1 MARGASQRKK
11 QSALDKEKAKKPL
24 NGQPKTMV
32 IRIGAQEVGGSVS
45 QLVQDVRHVMEPDTA
60 VRLKERRANKLRDYT
75 VMCGPLGVTHLL
87 LFSRSES
94 GNTNLRLARTPR
106 GPTLHFRVE
115 NYSLCKDI
123 FKSMRHPRSG
133 ANDFLVAPLLVMN
146 NFLTS
151 DAERERLGD
160 KAPPKHLEKLVTD
173 MFQGLFPPIQPH
185 TTPLHTIKRVLLLN
199 REPPSE
205 ENGSVTI
212 SMRHYA
218 ITTKITGVPKPLRR
232 LYAAEKLL
240 GREKKKRALPDLG
253 KLEDVADYM
262 LDPSAAGYTSA
273 SDTDADTD
281 FENEVE
287 VSAPSR
293 QKVLSRKEKE
303 RLKAGDTPSN
313 ARAKGS
319 APRVEK
325 RAVKLVELGPRMKL
339 RLTKVEEDVCG
350 GKIMWHEFIT
360 KTAAQ
365 KAELE
370 RKWAVRKKERDE
382 RRRVQKENVERKKA
396 EKEANRKANGHK
408 AGEEG
413 EEEEEEEDEL
423 EDFDDLD
430 LDDDVWHDED
440 GNGEDAGNDEE
451 EDEDED
457 MQDAE

>member
-1 MARGASQRKK
+1 MARGSSQRKK
-11 QSALDKEKAKKPL
+11 QSATDKEKAKKPQ
-24 NGQPKTMV
+24 NGQPKSMV

-75 VMCGPLGVTHLL
+75 TMCGPLGVTHLL

-123 FKSMRHPRSG
+123 FKSMRHPRAG
-133 ANDFLVAPLLVMN
+133 ANDYLVAPLLVMN

-151 DAERERLGD
+151 DTERERLGD

-205 ENGSVTI
+205 EHGTCTI
-212 SMRHYA
+212 SLRHYA
-218 ITTKITGVPKPLRR
+218 ITTKITGVPKAIRR

-240 GREKKKRALPDLG
+240 GSIEKKKRALPDLG

-273 SDTDADTD
+273 SETEPDTEG
-281 FENEVE
+281 ENEVE
-287 VSAPSR
+287 VSAPVR

-303 RLKAGDTPSN
+303 RLRSGETPST
-313 ARAKGS
+313 ARARSTGG
-319 APRVEK
+319 PRVEK

-339 RLTKVEEDVCG
+339 RLTKVEEDVCS
-350 GKIMWHEFIT
+350 GKIMWHEYIT
-360 KTAAQ
+360 KS
-365 KAELE
+365 KAEEQELE
-370 RKWAVRKKERDE
+370 KKWAVRHKEKEE
-382 RRRVQKENVERKKA
+382 RRRVQRENVEKKRA
-396 EKEANRKANGHK
+396 ERKANGGK
-408 AGEEG
+408 EGEEG
-413 EEEEEEEDEL
+413 EAEAEDE
-423 EDFDDLD
+423 EMDDEDLD
-430 LDDDVWHDED
+430 EYDMDDDVWHDED
-440 GNGEDAGNDEE
+440 GEGDE
-451 EDEDED
+451 EDEE
-457 MQDAE
+457 MADA

>member
-1 MARGASQRKK
+1 MARGSSQRKK
-11 QSALDKEKAKKPL
+11 QSAVDKERAKKPQ
-24 NGQPKTMV
+24 NGQPKSMV

-75 VMCGPLGVTHLL
+75 TMCGPLGVTHLL

-123 FKSMRHPRSG
+123 FKSMRHPRAG

-205 ENGSVTI
+205 ENGTCTI
-212 SMRHYA
+212 SLRHYA
-218 ITTKITGVPKPLRR
+218 ITTKITGVPKAIRR

-240 GREKKKRALPDLG
+240 GSKEKKKRALPDLG

-273 SDTDADTD
+273 SETEPDTEG
-281 FENEVE
+281 ENEVE
-287 VSAPSR
+287 VSAPVR
-293 QKVLSRKEKE
+293 QKVLSRREKE
-303 RLKAGDTPSN
+303 RLRAGDAPTN
-313 ARAKGS
+313 ARARSTG

-339 RLTKVEEDVCG
+339 RLTKVEEDVCS
-350 GKIMWHEFIT
+350 GKIMWHEYIT
-360 KTAAQ
+360 KS
-365 KAELE
+365 KAEVQELE
-370 RKWAVRKKERDE
+370 KKWAVRHKEKEE
-382 RRRVQKENVERKKA
+382 RRRVQKENVEKKRA
-396 EKEANRKANGHK
+396 ERKANGGK
-408 AGEEG
+408 EG
-413 EEEEEEEDEL
+413 EEDEEEEMDE
-423 EDFDDLD
+423 EDLD
-430 LDDDVWHDED
+430 EYDMDDDVWHDED
-440 GNGEDAGNDEE
+440 GEGEG
-451 EDEDED
+451 EDED
-457 MQDAE
+457 MEDAE

>member
-1 MARGASQRKK
+1 MA
-11 QSALDKEKAKKPL
+11 
-24 NGQPKTMV
+24 
-32 IRIGAQEVGGSVS
+32 
-45 QLVQDVRHVMEPDTA
+45 
-60 VRLKERRANKLRDYT
+60 
-75 VMCGPLGVTHLL
+75 GPLGVSHLL

-123 FKSMRHPRSG
+123 FKSMRHPRAG
-133 ANDFLVAPLLVMN
+133 ANDFQVAPLLVMN

-205 ENGSVTI
+205 ENGSCTI
-212 SMRHYA
+212 SLRHYA
-218 ITTKITGVPKPLRR
+218 ITTKITGVPKAIRR

-240 GREKKKRALPDLG
+240 GSKNEKKRAIPDLG
-253 KLEDVADYM
+253 KLGDVADYM

-273 SDTDADTD
+273 SETEPDTEG
-281 FENEVE
+281 ENEVE
-287 VSAPSR
+287 VSAPVR

-303 RLKAGDTPSN
+303 RLRAGETPTN
-313 ARAKGS
+313 ARARGDK
-319 APRVEK
+319 PRVEK

-339 RLTKVEEDVCG
+339 RLTKVEEDVCS

-360 KTAAQ
+360 KS
-365 KAELE
+365 KAEVADLE
-370 RKWAVRKKERDE
+370 KKWAVRHKEREE
-382 RRRVQKENVERKKA
+382 RRRVQKENVEKKRA
-396 EKEANRKANGHK
+396 ERKASGKH
-408 AGEEG
+408 GEEG
-413 EEEEEEEDEL
+413 EEEEGEEDDDEMP
-423 EDFDDLD
+423 EDFDEYDM
-430 LDDDVWHDED
+430 DDDVWHDED
-440 GNGEDAGNDEE
+440 GAEGEDEE
-451 EDEDED
+451 MEDGE
-457 MQDAE
+457 